1 MRMRKIVALIA
12 AAAVGGGLTLSPASA
27 ATAVNRQA
35 ITWSAAQTA
44 KASKFVDEVYI
55 EADGATS
62 GHWRLGTA
70 NGRTTNNTVLA
81 LGQARANN
89 ASQRWI
95 MSKTVET
102 DYGDGLVF
110 SLATN
115 PDLCLTRLSTSKG
128 QLLNAY
134 ECSGANMPYSNLW
147 RFDFNYGT
155 NNYELVPVGPDG
167 GTLCV
172 DIKGGK
178 FADETRIQLW
188 TCNNTK
194 AQVWKAYSVY

>member
-1 MRMRKIVALIA
+1 MRMRKIVTLIA
-12 AAAVGGGLTLSPASA
+12 AITLGSGVASSPASA
-27 ATAVNRQA
+27 ATAVTRQA
-35 ITWSAAQTA
+35 TTSSTAHAATT
-44 KASKFVDEVYI
+44 SRLIDEVYL
-55 EADGATS
+55 EADGAPS

-95 MSKTVET
+95 MSKTIET

-147 RFDFNYGT
+147 RLDFNYGT

-194 AQVWKAYSVY
+194 AQIWKAYSVY